1 MLPMLLTTPS
11 DLAATLYYANGEV
24 CSPRDLSAL
33 CRHAL
38 DWEKTEHTEI
48 AEGLGIILYQAFRN
62 THEWARHSLDGVPL
76 RPGTRSV
83 HLESRGNGGLVELK
97 VVDSG
102 PGLASRILN
111 QEDTSN
117 LSWNEEIDA
126 CLECFKE
133 GPSTSDLPH
142 KGLGLSIV
150 VRELKKLT
158 ASMQVHSGRIRMHQ
172 NFSAQNTGDISFVGA
187 APVKGTTLTFWVP
200 TR

>member
-33 CRHAL
+33 CRRAL
-38 DWEKTEHTEI
+38 DWEKTEHAEI
-48 AEGLGIILYQAFRN
+48 TEGLGVILYQAFRN

-76 RPGTRSV
+76 RPGTRRV
-83 HLESRGNGGLVELK
+83 ELNPRQESLVELK

-111 QEDTSN
+111 LEDTSG

-133 GPSTSDLPH
+133 GFSTSDISH
-142 KGLGLSIV
+142 KGLGLSTV
-150 VRELKKLT
+150 VRELKKLN
-158 ASMQVHSGRIRMHQ
+158 ASMQVHSGRIRLHR
-172 NFSAQNTGDISFVGA
+172 NFSAQDTGDISFVGA
-187 APVKGTTLTFWVP
+187 APVKGTALTFWIP